1 MYSSVLHEC
10 RTLLRNFI
18 LRNYWIQCPTIN
30 IQPLLYVCYWEVMML
45 FCLIIRTPEILS
57 GILNL
62 YVEQAEGGPWEG
74 VSCFVLPGAFGM
86 I

>member
-1 MYSSVLHEC
+1 MYASVLHEC

-30 IQPLLYVCYWEVMML
+30 SQPLDNLLSDYR
-45 FCLIIRTPEILS
+45 IRTLEVLS

-74 VSCFVLPGAFGM
+74 VSCFALPGAFGM